1 MQLINKDDLSTYV
14 QFSANYFAEQTNFHI
29 KDAQQIDLQP
39 LMPTGLIDAITA
51 LIKTTPKAY
60 DRNKTYA
67 EGDIC
72 FTYEA
77 EVKTYYKAL
86 QSTTEKPPSSDWVEH
101 ELLNFWQQYV
111 KPLMAVYTFK
121 RVTVEAGIH
130 VAQGGFRE
138 HLDPTSTEISST
150 RRAEMLGQNDTR
162 IGYYKQALENK
173 LKDVDN
179 TFDGVQYT
187 TNDCKTGRGRT
198 RIIAVGAK
206 RVYTT
211 RKYYDRDEYYN
222 DWR

>member
-1 MQLINKDDLSTYV
+1 MITLKPLPMQLINKDDLSLYV

-51 LIKTTPKAY
+51 LIKTNPKAY

-86 QSTTEKPPSSDWVEH
+86 QSTTEKPPSSDWAEH

-111 KPLMAVYTFK
+111 N
-121 RVTVEAGIH
+121 H
-130 VAQGGFRE
+130 
-138 HLDPTSTEISST
+138 
-150 RRAEMLGQNDTR
+150 
-162 IGYYKQALENK
+162 
-173 LKDVDN
+173 
-179 TFDGVQYT
+179 
-187 TNDCKTGRGRT
+187 
-198 RIIAVGAK
+198 
-206 RVYTT
+206 
-211 RKYYDRDEYYN
+211 
-222 DWR
+222 